1 MTVAKPDIEF
11 HRRCAEL
18 EILMADGIENETDRR
33 DEPSAPVR
41 RPWHA
46 PKFYLTDV
54 ASTYNQGGT
63 IPDAGIA
70 NGT

>member
-1 MTVAKPDIEF
+1 MAGDIEN
-11 HRRCAEL
+11 
-18 EILMADGIENETDRR
+18 DTDRR
-33 DEPSAPVR
+33 DEPSTPVS

-46 PKFYLTDV
+46 PQFHLMDV
-54 ASTYNQGGT
+54 ASTYTQGGT

>member
-1 MTVAKPDIEF
+1 MAGDIE
-11 HRRCAEL
+11 
-18 EILMADGIENETDRR
+18 IDTDRR
-33 DEPSAPVR
+33 DESSTPVR

-46 PKFYLTDV
+46 PQFYLTDV

>member
-1 MTVAKPDIEF
+1 MADDIEN
-11 HRRCAEL
+11 
-18 EILMADGIENETDRR
+18 DTDRR
-33 DEPSAPVR
+33 DEPATPSTPVR
-41 RPWHA
+41 PPWHA
-46 PKFYLTDV
+46 PQFYLTDV

>member
-1 MTVAKPDIEF
+1 
-11 HRRCAEL
+11 
-18 EILMADGIENETDRR
+18 MADGIENDTDRR
-33 DEPSAPVR
+33 DEPSTAAR

-46 PKFYLTDV
+46 PQFYLTDV
-54 ASTYNQGGT
+54 ASTYTQGGT